1 MEGWFEMRPIS
12 PGVTLITE
20 PFVHPVF
27 QANLYRIEGRD
38 LDIQLDFGNGVA
50 SLSAAMPT
58 GTKPVLAVA
67 SHGHVDHVG
76 SFHEFARRAGHRAE
90 AGTFATM
97 ADEGTFASWFS
108 GMPDALTRPP
118 HRDWSMESF
127 RLEPAPLTEFLED
140 GDVIDLGD
148 RKFRVLH
155 LPGHS
160 PGCIALL
167 DEFNGEFFS
176 ADAIYDDELYD
187 QLPHSSVEDYLATM
201 RRLLDLDVAIVHG
214 GHGPSFGKARMD
226 EIARGYIASRGG

>member
-1 MEGWFEMRPIS
+1 MAAWFETRPIS

-50 SLSAAMPT
+50 SLSAALPA

-76 SFHEFARRAGHRAE
+76 SLHEFSRRAGHRAE
-90 AGTFATM
+90 ADTYATM

-108 GMPDALTRPP
+108 GMPDALARPP
-118 HRDWSMESF
+118 YQDWSMENF

-148 RKFRVLH
+148 RRFVVLH

-160 PGCIALL
+160 PGCIGLL
-167 DEFNGEFFS
+167 DETRGEFFS